1 MFTTLK
7 KHKDDLVGLK
17 NLSTDCTVI
26 SNETWTVCFKFIC
39 LLYGE
44 ATSNLNH
51 LNYKLFTKKH
61 LESSKLPPTEDSAL
75 YHVKRAKYQCF
86 IWEHVRNRR
95 LSLTSR
101 DANGWTKGEKRHLV
115 PKLMEKDPALESL
128 LELIVCRCKKG
139 CNARCSSRRVGLSRT
154 ATCTCE
160 NKCSYLQEID
170 EDEEL

>member
-1 MFTTLK
+1 MF
-7 KHKDDLVGLK
+7 
-17 NLSTDCTVI
+17 
-26 SNETWTVCFKFIC
+26 
-39 LLYGE
+39 
-44 ATSNLNH
+44 
-51 LNYKLFTKKH
+51 H
-61 LESSKLPPTEDSAL
+61 LEN
-75 YHVKRAKYQCF
+75 
-86 IWEHVRNRR
+86 VRNRR
-95 LSLTSR
+95 LSLTSP
-101 DANGWTKGEKRHLV
+101 DGNGWTKDELRHLV